1 MTRLALL
8 QDGFDLADLYAVEGW
23 HATGAVAL
31 DAELASVQPVATG
44 VGDDPLASTRM
55 NDDPASPPWG
65 TGCSGLAMDRLGG
78 L

>member
-1 MTRLALL
+1 MASPRTTDRGGPGIAANMTRLALL

-44 VGDDPLASTRM
+44 VGDDPLG
-55 NDDPASPPWG
+55 SPIQ
-65 TGCSGLAMDRLGG
+65 
-78 L
+78 